1 MFGGIR
7 FYSYLCSTKVKN
19 QISNNIKYKI
29 MKTTT
34 ATPQITAAAVVRALA
49 QSFTLAA
56 TYGAQRTAAAL
67 RAARRATIAV
77 CQWLNSRHNFTDE
90 EDPVIMTGWQYLGF
104 GVVVMFIAMLMCI
117 EW

>member
-1 MFGGIR
+1 
-7 FYSYLCSTKVKN
+7 
-19 QISNNIKYKI
+19 

-34 ATPQITAAAVVRALA
+34 ATTQNITAAAVVRAMA
-49 QSFTLAA
+49 QSLTLAA

-67 RAARRATIAV
+67 RAANRVTIAV

-104 GVVVMFIAMLMCI
+104 GVVVMFVAMVLCI
-117 EW
+117 NW

>member
-1 MFGGIR
+1 
-7 FYSYLCSTKVKN
+7 
-19 QISNNIKYKI
+19 

-34 ATPQITAAAVVRALA
+34 ATSQIITAAAVVRALA
-49 QSFTLAA
+49 QSLTLAA

-67 RAARRATIAV
+67 RASYRATIAV